1 MRPRMLDL
9 FCGPGGAGTGYYRAG
24 FDVVGVDKEPQPD
37 YPFEFHQA
45 DALEYLAA
53 HGHEFDAVHA
63 SPPCTEHSTL
73 TRADADRHDPT
84 GTADL
89 LPRTL
94 AALAELPHGA
104 WVVENVMGARMP
116 TDIVLCGAMFGLRVY
131 RHRRFTIGPAVPLL
145 SVPPHP
151 RHRRRASR
159 GGDGMT
165 RREAWAAGQFMTV
178 TGDAS
183 KCGAFK
189 PIFGQAMGIDWI
201 AGDGISLAIPPAY
214 TEYIGGQLIEA
225 LERAA

>member
-1 MRPRMLDL
+1 MRPRLLDL
-9 FCGPGGAGTGYYRAG
+9 FCGAGGAGMGYHRAG
-24 FDVVGVDKEPQPD
+24 FDVVGVDIADQMD
-37 YPFEFHQA
+37 YPFEFHRA
-45 DALEYLAA
+45 DALEYLAE
-53 HGHEFDAVHA
+53 HGDEFDAIHA

-73 TRADADRHDPT
+73 TRATAGRNDKT

-89 LPRTL
+89 LARTIGVLETDPR
-94 AALAELPHGA
+94 P

-116 TDIVLCGAMFGLRVY
+116 TDIVLCGNMFGLRVY
-131 RHRRFTIGPAVPLL
+131 RHRRFTIGTAVPLL

-151 RHRRRASR
+151 RHKVKASR

-165 RREAWAAGQFMTV
+165 RREAWAAGQNMTV

-189 PIFGQAMGIDWI
+189 GIFGEALGIDWI
-201 AGDGISLAIPPAY
+201 KGDGIALAIPPAY
-214 TEYIGGQLIEA
+214 TEYIGRQLIEA